1 MPKSKHGTQTN
12 DLGALLRQWRGAR
25 NKSQMEAS
33 LDAGISQR
41 HLSFIE
47 IGRSVPSRETLMGI
61 AEALQIPYRER
72 NSLLMAAG
80 YAPTYK
86 DDGWDEQELRSVTG
100 ALNRMLRQHEPYPAI
115 AMDRYWTVLQT
126 NTAAPR
132 FFNSFVDLSAH
143 PQPRNLLH
151 LMFDPAG
158 MRPFVANWEEV
169 ARTLIQRVYRESVGG
184 VLDEK
189 SHALIGA
196 LLAYP
201 GTKPEWRTPQVR
213 QATSDL
219 PVIPIR
225 FMKDGETLSYFSM
238 LTTLAT
244 PQTIATQELRI
255 ESMFPMDEV
264 TETRHA
270 RIMNQAQRL
279 QTSKT
284 A

>member
-1 MPKSKHGTQTN
+1 MSKSKNRTQAN

-33 LDAGISQR
+33 LDAGVSQR

-47 IGRSVPSRETLMGI
+47 IGRSVPSRETLIGI
-61 AEALQIPYRER
+61 AEALEIPYRDR
-72 NSLLMAAG
+72 NSLLLAAG
-80 YAPTYK
+80 YAPMYE
-86 DDGWDEQELRSVTG
+86 DSGWDEQDLRSLTE

-115 AMDRYWTVLQT
+115 VLDRYWNVLRT
-126 NTAAPR
+126 NTASPR
-132 FFNSFVDLSAH
+132 FFNSFIDLSAR

-169 ARTLIQRVYRESVGG
+169 ARTLIQRVYREAVGR
-184 VLDEK
+184 VIDEK
-189 SHALIGA
+189 SQDLISA

-201 GTKPEWRTPQVR
+201 GTRPEWRTLPVQR
-213 QATSDL
+213 APSDL

-255 ESMFPMDEV
+255 ESMFPMDGA
-264 TETRHA
+264 TETQHA
-270 RIMNQAQRL
+270 RIMNQAQNV
-279 QTSKT
+279 SH
-284 A
+284 